1 MNRSLIWLHLRNE
14 EKSPAKLDASGAWP
28 VSTAF
33 KTNTT
38 DMERLTESRPTG
50 AQCAEISRKTT
61 GACEGSGFGGARGGG
76 GPQNAAGAGAL
87 GINAKLRAAS
97 ATERQVER
105 FALQAVAR
113 DLLPNSRIALC
124 LRARVSTQLGVQV
137 WKSKEHKTAHYGG
150 LQTCG
155 SVWGCPVCNPKIT
168 ERRKL
173 EVKQAMDM
181 HRAQGGEVHLLT
193 LTTPHTRHDRLDE
206 LQALQA
212 KALQAFLRDFTV
224 KKVFAEMG
232 YIGQIRAFEITHGR
246 KAANNGWHP
255 HYHFLQ
261 FVQVKGDAAQLMDWK
276 TRLYLR
282 WDACCQKHGLGSPS
296 FKHGIDLRDGS
307 FADQYIAK
315 GNWGLEDEITKGHS
329 KKGKAGG
336 ETPFD
341 LLRAYMADP
350 TDKQAAA
357 LFREFVQVTKGKRQL
372 SWSNGL
378 KARFFVDEKTDEE
391 LAEEK
396 DERAFLL
403 GQITADQWRDILKVK
418 ARATVLELAAY
429 GGWEAISAF
438 LYIIKDAH
446 EPSRLAHDV
455 TPDIVAEARAL
466 LLEEL

>member
-1 MNRSLIWLHLRNE
+1 M
-14 EKSPAKLDASGAWP
+14 D
-28 VSTAF
+28 
-33 KTNTT
+33 NTT
-38 DMERLTESRPTG
+38 DMEIVPRTPVFSASKGANSPLHHSARAADRQAERKRSAHGLTG
-50 AQCAEISRKTT
+50 
-61 GACEGSGFGGARGGG
+61 GS
-76 GPQNAAGAGAL
+76 AGAL
-87 GINAKLRAAS
+87 GINAKLRAPS

-113 DLLPNSRIALC
+113 DLLPKSRTALC
-124 LRARVSTQLGVQV
+124 LRARISNQLGVQV
-137 WKSKEHKTAHYGG
+137 WKSKEHRTAHYGG

-155 SVWGCPVCNPKIT
+155 SVWGCPICNPKIT

-173 EVKQAMDM
+173 EVKQAMDV

-206 LQALQA
+206 LQAMQA
-212 KALQAFLRDFTV
+212 KALQSFLRDKTV

-246 KAANNGWHP
+246 LGTNNGWHP

-261 FVQVKGDAAQLMDWK
+261 FVMVKADAAQLMDWK

-282 WDACCQKHGLGSPS
+282 WDSYCQKHGLGSPS

-403 GQITADQWRDILKVK
+403 GQITVDQWRDILKVK
-418 ARATVLELAAY
+418 ARAIVLELAAH
-429 GGWEAISAF
+429 GGWSAISSF
-438 LYIIKDAH
+438 LHIIKNAH
-446 EPSRLAHDV
+446 EPSRLTCEV
-455 TPDIVAEARAL
+455 TPDIVSEARAL
-466 LLEEL
+466 LLEQR

>member
-1 MNRSLIWLHLRNE
+1 MPILTHQARPVH
-14 EKSPAKLDASGAWP
+14 SGGKHISN
-28 VSTAF
+28 STQA
-33 KTNTT
+33 NHPHPRAGR
-38 DMERLTESRPTG
+38 E
-50 AQCAEISRKTT
+50 ACAH
-61 GACEGSGFGGARGGG
+61 APHGGAG
-76 GPQNAAGAGAL
+76 GAL
-87 GINAKLRAAS
+87 GINAKLRAKS

-124 LRARVSTQLGVQV
+124 LRARVSAQLGVQV

-155 SVWGCPVCNPKIT
+155 SVWGCPICNPKIT

-206 LQALQA
+206 LQEQQA
-212 KALQAFLRDFTV
+212 KALQAFLRDRKV
-224 KKVFAEMG
+224 KEVFAEMG

-246 KAANNGWHP
+246 LAANNGWHP

-282 WDACCQKHGLGSPS
+282 WDAYCKKRGLGSPS
-296 FKHGIDLRDGS
+296 FEHGIDLRDGS

-391 LAEEK
+391 LAAEK
-396 DERAFLL
+396 DDAAVLL
-403 GQITADQWRDILKVK
+403 GLLTPDQWRDVLKVDG
-418 ARATVLELAAY
+418 RGVLLDIAAK
-429 GGWEAISAF
+429 GGWHNVQRYLWLIEGAREGVQIDPEI
-438 LYIIKDAH
+438 L
-446 EPSRLAHDV
+446 
-455 TPDIVAEARAL
+455 TEARQL
-466 LLEEL
+466 LTS

>member
-1 MNRSLIWLHLRNE
+1 MK
-14 EKSPAKLDASGAWP
+14 EKASRTIGPVPRRWP
-28 VSTAF
+28 VSQALLD
-33 KTNTT
+33 NTT
-38 DMERLTESRPTG
+38 DMERLTESRPNG
-50 AQCAEISRKTT
+50 AHCTEISRKTK
-61 GACEGSGFGGARGGG
+61 GACADGGFGRLHGGG
-76 GPQNAAGAGAL
+76 GTQNAGGAGAL
-87 GINAKLRAAS
+87 GINTKLRAKS

-113 DLLPNSRIALC
+113 DLLPKSRTALC
-124 LRARVSTQLGVQV
+124 LRVRIQKDTGVQV
-137 WKSKEHKTAHYGG
+137 WKSKEHHTAHYSG
-150 LQTCG
+150 LIACG
-155 SVWGCPVCNPKIT
+155 NVWGCPVCNPKIT

-206 LQALQA
+206 LQELQA
-212 KALQAFLRDFTV
+212 KALQGFLRDRKV
-224 KKVFAEMG
+224 KEVFAEMG
-232 YIGQIRAFEITHGR
+232 YIGQIRAFEITNGR
-246 KAANNGWHP
+246 LAANNGWHP

-261 FVQVKGDAAQLMDWK
+261 FVMVKGDAAQLMDWK

-282 WDACCQKHGLGSPS
+282 WDFYCQKHGLGSPS

-403 GQITADQWRDILKVK
+403 GQITVDQWRDILKVK
-418 ARATVLELAAY
+418 ARAIVLELAAH
-429 GGWEAISAF
+429 GGWEAISMF
-438 LYIIKDAH
+438 LHIIKDAH
-446 EPSRLAHDV
+446 DPRPDWEVTPDVVSGARESLLAHDF
-455 TPDIVAEARAL
+455 AL
-466 LLEEL
+466 HA

>member
-1 MNRSLIWLHLRNE
+1 MAGFSRSLIPQ
-14 EKSPAKLDASGAWP
+14 PAMKILTHQARPVHSGGKQISQSTKGPAS
-28 VSTAF
+28 
-33 KTNTT
+33 
-38 DMERLTESRPTG
+38 
-50 AQCAEISRKTT
+50 
-61 GACEGSGFGGARGGG
+61 
-76 GPQNAAGAGAL
+76 AAGARTASAARASGGGRGGAL
-87 GINAKLRAAS
+87 GINAKLRALS
-97 ATERQVER
+97 ATDRQVER

-124 LRARVSTQLGVQV
+124 LRARVSAQLGVQV

-173 EVKQAMDM
+173 EVKQAMDI

-206 LQALQA
+206 LQEQQA

-282 WDACCQKHGLGSPS
+282 WDACCKKRGLGSPS
-296 FKHGIDLRDGS
+296 FEHGIDLRDGS

-378 KARFFVDEKTDEE
+378 KARFFVDEKTDEQ

-403 GQITADQWRDILKVK
+403 GQITVDQWRDILKVK
-418 ARATVLELAAY
+418 ARAIVLELAAY
-429 GGWEAISAF
+429 GGWEAISIF
-438 LYIIKDAH
+438 LHIIKHAH
-446 EPSRLAHDV
+446 DPSRLDHEV
-455 TPDIVAEARAL
+455 TPDIVSEARAAL
-466 LLEEL
+466 LDHAPDILSEVRAVILGEI

>member
-1 MNRSLIWLHLRNE
+1 MK
-14 EKSPAKLDASGAWP
+14 EKASRTIGPVPRRWP
-28 VSTAF
+28 VSQALLD
-33 KTNTT
+33 NTT
-38 DMERLTESRPTG
+38 DMERLTESRPHG
-50 AQCAEISRKTT
+50 AYCAEISRKTT
-61 GACEGSGFGGARGGG
+61 GACAAGGLGGAGASGGA
-76 GPQNAAGAGAL
+76 QNAGGAGAL
-87 GINAKLRAAS
+87 GINAKLRAPS
-97 ATERQVER
+97 ATERQIER

-113 DLLPNSRIALC
+113 DLLPNSRTALC
-124 LRARVSTQLGVQV
+124 LRARISTQLGVQV

-212 KALQAFLRDFTV
+212 KALQAFLRDKTV

-246 KAANNGWHP
+246 LATNNGWHP

-261 FVQVKGDAAQLMDWK
+261 FVMVKGDAAQLMDWK

-282 WDACCQKHGLGSPS
+282 WDAYCQKHGLGSPS

-307 FADQYIAK
+307 FADKYIAK

-429 GGWEAISAF
+429 GGWSAISAF

-446 EPSRLAHDV
+446 EPSRLACEV
-455 TPDIVAEARAL
+455 TPDIVSEARAL
-466 LLEEL
+466 LLEASNGS